1 MIDIRLKLQEFL
13 ESSETEVLEF
23 KEAKKD
29 FDFRKLGKYFSAL
42 SNEANLLSQKEAW
55 LIFGIKDDKT
65 IVGTNY
71 RNSNETLQSLK
82 NELANKTSNRLT
94 FKEIYET
101 TFNAKRVLLFQIPS
115 APVGLPVSFEGHYY
129 GRDGESLNAL
139 NIEEIESIR
148 TQNREDDWSIQI
160 CQNATIDDLSSE
172 AIQKARELY
181 IKKNPKFA
189 DDVVNW
195 DNKTFLN
202 KAKITIKDKITNSAI
217 LLLGK
222 SESEYFLTPAIAQIS
237 WILKDKDNI
246 SKDYEH
252 FSCPFI
258 LSLDG
263 IYNKIRNLKYRY
275 MNGNSLFP
283 EEVDSYE
290 PFIIREALNN
300 CIAHQD
306 YTMGGKINVVEF
318 EDRKLVFSNKGS
330 FIPKSI
336 ENVLKTD
343 APEEKYRNKFLA
355 QAMINLNLIDTIG
368 SGIKKMFIA
377 QKNKYFPLPE
387 YVLDDKTV
395 KVIIEGKVL
404 DIKYASKLASMPDL
418 TLDEIILLDKVQKG
432 YKVSANEAKI
442 LKNKDLIEGKR
453 PNLYISS
460 DVAKVTNQEDEYI
473 KLRGIND
480 DYAKKLM
487 IEYLLKFHKAKKVDF
502 EKLLLDKL
510 PDILDIQKK
519 KNKIKNYLQ
528 ALKKEG
534 FIDNVGREWRLSK
547 K

>member
-1 MIDIRLKLQEFL
+1 MIDIRLKIQEFL

-101 TFNAKRVLLFQIPS
+101 TFNEKRVLLFQIPS

-139 NIEEIESIR
+139 NIE
-148 TQNREDDWSIQI
+148 
-160 CQNATIDDLSSE
+160 
-172 AIQKARELY
+172 
-181 IKKNPKFA
+181 
-189 DDVVNW
+189 
-195 DNKTFLN
+195 
-202 KAKITIKDKITNSAI
+202 
-217 LLLGK
+217 
-222 SESEYFLTPAIAQIS
+222 
-237 WILKDKDNI
+237 
-246 SKDYEH
+246 
-252 FSCPFI
+252 
-258 LSLDG
+258 
-263 IYNKIRNLKYRY
+263 
-275 MNGNSLFP
+275 
-283 EEVDSYE
+283 
-290 PFIIREALNN
+290 
-300 CIAHQD
+300 
-306 YTMGGKINVVEF
+306 
-318 EDRKLVFSNKGS
+318 
-330 FIPKSI
+330 
-336 ENVLKTD
+336 
-343 APEEKYRNKFLA
+343 
-355 QAMINLNLIDTIG
+355 
-368 SGIKKMFIA
+368 
-377 QKNKYFPLPE
+377 
-387 YVLDDKTV
+387 
-395 KVIIEGKVL
+395 
-404 DIKYASKLASMPDL
+404 
-418 TLDEIILLDKVQKG
+418 EIILLDKVQKG

-534 FIDNVGREWRLSK
+534 YIDNIGKEWRLSK
-547 K
+547 R